1 MKENLNEAFYY
12 DKSFPIYQ
20 KDFSPDFI
28 SHLYCKIKRESSEK
42 VDSQRFNLSSKEN
55 ELEDK
60 IKTIYPVHED
70 NELIRSWE
78 LQATLCHAYKS
89 EIQSL

>member
-1 MKENLNEAFYY
+1 MKEDLNGNFCY
-12 DKSFPIYQ
+12 DRSFPIYQ
-20 KDFSPDFI
+20 KDFSPDLI
-28 SHLYCKIKRESSEK
+28 SHLYCKIKRGSFEK
-42 VDSQRFNLSSKEN
+42 VDSQRFNLSSKDN

-78 LQATLCHAYKS
+78 LQATLCHS
-89 EIQSL
+89 